1 MARDDGKFD
10 PREDLSTQRP
20 RGKAAPAGPLD
31 DDDSPIALDLE
42 PEEESP
48 FLRGQ
53 KRVPVRRSA
62 LPRKTATKVKY
73 ALIVMLLV
81 GAVGFISAFTYN
93 YGATSWRFRL
103 ESSDH
108 IEVQGVTN
116 VPRAA
121 VLAVLGADI
130 GRNVFFVPLEERKQQ
145 LEQIPWVES
154 AAVMR
159 LLPNRLR
166 VQITERTPVAFARI
180 GSRIQLIDAH
190 GVLMDLPAGSRDK
203 KYSFP
208 VIVGMGASEPLSTR
222 AARMKLFTDFVRELD
237 SEGARYSADLS
248 EVDLSDPADI
258 KVTVA
263 DPAGAVLIHLGDT
276 SYLSRYKLYLAHVAE
291 WRQQFSNL
299 ESVDLRY
306 DRQVIVN
313 PDVRSGA
320 RKP

>member
-20 RGKAAPAGPLD
+20 RGKAASAEPLD
-31 DDDSPIALDLE
+31 DDSSIALDLE

-53 KRVPVRRSA
+53 KRVPVRRGA

-73 ALIVMLLV
+73 ALFVLLIV
-81 GAVGFISAFTYN
+81 GAVGFATAFTYN

-116 VPRAA
+116 VPKSS
-121 VLAVLGADI
+121 VLAVLGADL
-130 GRNVFFVPLEERKQQ
+130 GRNVFFVPLKERKQQ

-166 VQITERTPVAFARI
+166 VNITERTPVAFARI
-180 GSRIQLIDAH
+180 GSRIQLIDRH
-190 GVLMDLPAGSRDK
+190 GVLMDLPAGNKDR

-208 VIVGMGASEPLSTR
+208 VIVGMAASEPLSTR
-222 AARMKLFTDFVRELD
+222 AARMKIYNDFLGELD
-237 SEGARYSADLS
+237 SGGTRYSGDLS
-248 EVDLSDPADI
+248 EVDMSDPGDI

-263 DPAGAVLIHLGDT
+263 DPNGAVLLHLGDA

-291 WRQQFSNL
+291 WRQQFAKL

>member
-1 MARDDGKFD
+1 MARDEGKFD

-20 RGKAAPAGPLD
+20 HGKAASAEPLD
-31 DDDSPIALDLE
+31 DEDSPLALDLE

-62 LPRKTATKVKY
+62 LPRRTATKVKY
-73 ALIVMLLV
+73 AVIALLII
-81 GAVGFISAFTYN
+81 GAVGFASAFTYN

-103 ESSDH
+103 DSSDN
-108 IEVQGVTN
+108 IEVQGITN
-116 VPRAA
+116 VPRNA

-130 GRNVFFVPLEERKQQ
+130 GRNLFFVPLAERKQQ

-166 VQITERTPVAFARI
+166 VSITERTPVAFARI

-190 GVLMDLPAGSRDK
+190 GVLMDLPAGSRDR

-208 VIVGMGASEPLSTR
+208 VIVGMSSAEPLSTR
-222 AARMKLFTDFVRELD
+222 AARMKIYSGFVRELD
-237 SEGARYSADLS
+237 SEGSRYSADLS
-248 EVDLSDPADI
+248 EVDLSDPSDI
-258 KVTVA
+258 KVTVP
-263 DPAGAVLIHLGDT
+263 DPAGAVLIHLGDAN
-276 SYLSRYKLYLAHVAE
+276 YLGRYKLYLAHVSE
-291 WRQQFSNL
+291 WRQQFTNL

-306 DRQVIVN
+306 ERQVIVN

>member
-1 MARDDGKFD
+1 MARNDGKFD
-10 PREDLSTQRP
+10 PREDLSTPRP
-20 RGKAAPAGPLD
+20 RGSSAPAEALD
-31 DDDSPIALDLE
+31 DDAPLALDLE

-53 KRVPVRRSA
+53 KRVPVRRGA

-73 ALIVMLLV
+73 ALIILLII
-81 GAVGFISAFTYN
+81 GAVGFASAFTYN

-103 ESSDH
+103 DSSDNIQVH
-108 IEVQGVTN
+108 GITN

-166 VQITERTPVAFARI
+166 VQITERTPVAFCRI

-190 GVLMDLPAGSRDK
+190 GTLMDLPAGSKDR

-208 VIVGMGASEPLSTR
+208 VIVGMGSSEPLSTR
-222 AARMKLFTDFVRELD
+222 AARMKIYTGFVRELD

-248 EVDLSDPADI
+248 EVDLSDPDDI

-276 SYLSRYKLYLAHVAE
+276 NFLSRYRLYLAHVAE
-291 WRQQFSNL
+291 WRQQFATL

-320 RKP
+320 RRP